1 MPAADLYPL
10 LLPLTLVI
18 AGALTVL
25 GFEPFLQRATKHRLL
40 PWLAAVFLVAAG
52 VAQATAASGA
62 LHGILAIDTPRLWL
76 CEAIIGS
83 TLLALGGLQLS
94 LGRDDYPGGEAYCL
108 TLFGAAGAMLMVM
121 ANDSLVLFTGLEL
134 MSLSIYA
141 LVGMRRNRRESN
153 EALFKYFVM
162 GAVFSA
168 VFLYGAAL
176 SYGASGSTAFG
187 HPWRDQAHQG
197 LFMLGQVLMVIG
209 LLFKVGVVPFHFW
222 TADAYTGAPVAVTGF
237 MGAVVKVGG
246 FAALGA
252 LWLNLAAVASGT
264 QLSGV
269 LDLGEA
275 VTLSQSGRDLL
286 GHYNLAFLVL
296 GLLSLVLGNFSA
308 LKQTSIRRIIAFS
321 SISHAGYMMLA
332 LALPMGEKLQ
342 LGSLWFYLVGYAIAT
357 SGALSAFAAISG
369 KEDASDNLSGVA
381 GQGRAQPFYGLVLTI
396 FLVSIAGVP
405 PTAGFLGKYL
415 IFQDLVVKGDVK
427 IAIFAMLMAV
437 VGAAYY
443 FRMVVTVWAA
453 STSAPA
459 KAGPPVLGGWAL
471 ALAAVAT
478 VLLIGW
484 PGALIH
490 VVPAVPLSVGMVAEP
505 LERAP
510 ASVPA
515 TVPAASPAAAKT
527 AAAVRAP

>member
-1 MPAADLYPL
+1 MPAVALFPL

-40 PWLAAVFLVAAG
+40 PWRAAAFLVAAG
-52 VAQATAASGA
+52 ALQAVAATGS
-62 LHGILAIDTPRLWL
+62 LNGILAIDTPRLWM
-76 CEAIIGS
+76 CEAIIAS
-83 TLLALGGLQLS
+83 SLLALGGLQQS

-176 SYGASGSTAFG
+176 SYGASGTTAFG

-197 LFMLGQVLMVIG
+197 LFMLGQVLMIIG

-269 LDLGEA
+269 LNLGEA
-275 VTLSQSGRDLL
+275 VTLNQAGKDLL

-308 LKQTSIRRIIAFS
+308 LKQTSIRRITAFS
-321 SISHAGYMMLA
+321 SISHAGYMLLA
-332 LALPMGEKLQ
+332 LALPVGEKLQ
-342 LGSLWFYLVGYAIAT
+342 LGSLWFYVVGYAIAT

-369 KEDASDNLSGVA
+369 KEDTSDNLSGVA

-415 IFQDLVVKGDVK
+415 IFQDLVVKGDIK
-427 IAIFAMLMAV
+427 IALFAMLMAV

-453 STSAPA
+453 TTSAPA
-459 KAGPPVLGGWAL
+459 KAGPPVLAGWAL
-471 ALAAVAT
+471 AASAIAT

-484 PGALIH
+484 PNALIH
-490 VVPAVPLSVGMVAEP
+490 AEPAVPASVGATMQP
-505 LERAP
+505 GGDP
-510 ASVPA
+510 AGDP
-515 TVPAASPAAAKT
+515 VPAATAAT
-527 AAAVRAP
+527 AATATAAVRAP

>member
-1 MPAADLYPL
+1 
-10 LLPLTLVI
+10 
-18 AGALTVL
+18 
-25 GFEPFLQRATKHRLL
+25 
-40 PWLAAVFLVAAG
+40 
-52 VAQATAASGA
+52 
-62 LHGILAIDTPRLWL
+62 
-76 CEAIIGS
+76 
-83 TLLALGGLQLS
+83 
-94 LGRDDYPGGEAYCL
+94 
-108 TLFGAAGAMLMVM
+108 MLMVM

-176 SYGASGSTAFG
+176 SYGASGTTAFG

-197 LFMLGQVLMVIG
+197 LFMLGQVLMIIG

-269 LDLGEA
+269 LNLGEA
-275 VTLSQSGRDLL
+275 VTLNQAGKDLL

-308 LKQTSIRRIIAFS
+308 LKQTSIRRITAFS
-321 SISHAGYMMLA
+321 SISHAGYMLLA
-332 LALPMGEKLQ
+332 LALPVGEKLQ
-342 LGSLWFYLVGYAIAT
+342 LGSLWFYVVGYAIAT

-369 KEDASDNLSGVA
+369 KEDTSDNLSGVA

-415 IFQDLVVKGDVK
+415 IFQDLVVKGDIK
-427 IAIFAMLMAV
+427 IALFAMLMAV

-453 STSAPA
+453 TTSAPA
-459 KAGPPVLGGWAL
+459 KAGPPVLAGWAL
-471 ALAAVAT
+471 AASAIAT

-484 PGALIH
+484 PNALIH
-490 VVPAVPLSVGMVAEP
+490 AEPAVPASVGATMQP
-505 LERAP
+505 GGDP
-510 ASVPA
+510 AGDP
-515 TVPAASPAAAKT
+515 VPAATAAT
-527 AAAVRAP
+527 AATATAAVRAP

>member
-25 GFEPFLQRATKHRLL
+25 GFEPFLQRAAKHRLL
-40 PWLAAVFLVAAG
+40 PWLAAGFLVAAG
-52 VAQATAASGA
+52 AVQAVAATGA

-76 CEAIIGS
+76 CEAIIAS
-83 TLLALGGLQLS
+83 TLLALGGLQQS
-94 LGRDDYPGGEAYCL
+94 LGRDDYPGGESYCL
-108 TLFGAAGAMLMVM
+108 TMFGAAGAMLMVM
-121 ANDSLVLFTGLEL
+121 ANDTLVLFIGLEL

-153 EALFKYFVM
+153 EALFKYFAM

-176 SYGASGSTAFG
+176 TYGASGTTAFG

-197 LFMLGQVLMVIG
+197 LFLLGQLLMVIG

-264 QLSGV
+264 QLTGA
-269 LDLGEA
+269 LNLGEA

-286 GHYNLAFLVL
+286 GRFNLAFLVL

-308 LKQTSIRRIIAFS
+308 LRQTSIRRIIAFS
-321 SISHAGYMMLA
+321 SISHAGYMLLA
-332 LALPMGEKLQ
+332 LALPVGEKLQ
-342 LGSLWFYLVGYAIAT
+342 LGSLWFYVVGYAIAT

-369 KEDASDNLSGVA
+369 KEDASDTLAGVA
-381 GQGRAQPFYGLVLTI
+381 GQGRQQPFYGLVLTI

-415 IFQDLVVKGDVK
+415 IFQDLVVKGDIK
-427 IAIFAMLMAV
+427 IALFAMLMAV

-443 FRMVVTVWAA
+443 FRMVVAVWA
-453 STSAPA
+453 STTSTPA
-459 KAGPPVLGGWAL
+459 KAGSPVLSSWAL
-471 ALAAVAT
+471 ALGAIAT

-484 PGALIH
+484 PNALIH
-490 VVPAVPLSVGMVAEP
+490 AEPAAPAAVGVIVPAP
-505 LERAP
+505 
-510 ASVPA
+510 
-515 TVPAASPAAAKT
+515 PAATGAT
-527 AAAVRAP
+527 AAAAGTVAAATTAVSAP